1 MWPKGCGGTKGCGLY
16 PYGGGIPGD
25 VEEAVPHRVG
35 SHSVRDLADGSAVL
49 D

>member
-35 SHSVRDLADGSAVL
+35 SQLSKGSSRWFCST
-49 D
+49 